1 MLDLIGQRPSKTEG
15 KTNQLT
21 EMVFILFP
29 FPLCNLCIFP
39 SSNFRIFAA
48 ISETMKKP
56 EVLKV
61 DLGSTNYVEAL
72 RKQEDLMDDVLEVK
86 LHNRKAAEPNRV
98 NQIHY
103 LLYCQ
108 HESVYTLGKRG
119 KMENLKV
126 EPSVVGADF
135 YHTNR
140 GGDITYHGPGQL
152 IVYPIFDLEAFGL
165 SLKGYIE
172 KLEETVIHFLKKYG
186 LKGER
191 LQGASG
197 VWLDADK
204 PSARKI
210 CAVGVKAS
218 RYVTMHGLALNINT
232 DLSFFK
238 HIVPCGIDDKAVTS
252 LRKEMG
258 EMIDFEKAQ
267 LQFLNSFR
275 QVFGVEYLN

>member
-1 MLDLIGQRPSKTEG
+1 
-15 KTNQLT
+15 
-21 EMVFILFP
+21 
-29 FPLCNLCIFP
+29 
-39 SSNFRIFAA
+39 
-48 ISETMKKP
+48 MKKP